1 MMLALSAAD
10 RARLVRLLGML
21 NSSFD
26 AERET
31 AGSLADRFI
40 REHNLT
46 WEQIVAH
53 GVESQHHQHRR
64 PSTARSWHDV
74 VVDCQQRPERLNQW
88 ERDFLA
94 SISTCRSGLTP
105 KQKAK
110 LDDIAERLRV
120 KPAA

>member
-1 MMLALSAAD
+1 MFAALSDVD

-21 NSSFD
+21 NSTFD
-26 AERET
+26 AERAT
-31 AGSLADRFI
+31 AGRLADKFI
-40 REHNLT
+40 RERNLT
-46 WEQIVAH
+46 WDQIIGAEDRQQHQSQSWRGVVA
-53 GVESQHHQHRR
+53 G
-64 PSTARSWHDV
+64 
-74 VVDCQQRPERLNQW
+74 CQRQAERLNQW

-110 LDDIAERLRV
+110 LDDIAERLGV